1 MEAFRIIFGSN
12 SPLVVVVLTLPLD
25 KVFQGNV
32 RDASI
37 AGDVDER
44 LFGKDFCGGQC
55 PVFGNK
61 P

>member
-1 MEAFRIIFGSN
+1 M
-12 SPLVVVVLTLPLD
+12 VVVLTLPLD

-44 LFGKDFCGGQC
+44 LFGKDFCWGQC